1 METSSFG
8 VEMRQAPPCSP
19 AADCS
24 PHPPSP
30 RLGAEEEVR
39 EQRPEQ
45 EAGRLGL
52 GKGLLSESR
61 SGTCG

>member
-1 METSSFG
+1 METSLFG
-8 VEMRQAPPCSP
+8 AEMRQAPPCSP
-19 AADCS
+19 AADCP

-30 RLGAEEEVR
+30 CLGAEEGVR

-52 GKGLLSESR
+52 GKGLLSEAR
-61 SGTCG
+61 SGTRG